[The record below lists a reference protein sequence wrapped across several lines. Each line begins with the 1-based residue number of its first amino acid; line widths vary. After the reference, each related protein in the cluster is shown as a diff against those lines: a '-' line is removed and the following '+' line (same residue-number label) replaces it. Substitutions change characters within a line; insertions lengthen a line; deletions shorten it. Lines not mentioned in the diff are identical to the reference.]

1 MKKLVCTIAAV
12 CSISVIMASIAA
24 AGNVKPPPAGKQFSR
39 EEFMLMNLNRGE
51 DSTGAHI
58 GDSLK
63 QVKGIVK
70 ELDRSL
76 RQLQQVD
83 KEFAKSKGKPDDKFL
98 APATDRLQQALK
110 TAQQLS
116 AELEGSR
123 EELKDNIHNALL
135 MAQ

>member
-1 MKKLVCTIAAV
+1 MKKLMCAAV
-12 CSISVIMASIAA
+12 AISIGAMSAQAVF
-24 AGNVKPPPAGKQFSR
+24 AGNAPPIPDKKFSR
-39 EEFMLMNLNRGE
+39 EEFMVMNLNRGE

-58 GDSLK
+58 NSSIK
-63 QVKGIVK
+63 EVRIMVKD
-70 ELDRSL
+70 LDRSL

-83 KEFAKSKGKPDDKFL
+83 REFAKSKGKPDDKFL
-98 APATDRLQQALK
+98 SASADRLQRALK

-116 AELEGSR
+116 EELEATR